1 VLLPV
6 LLPWVARQACEEAG
20 LGRALLDP
28 EGFDD
33 AYYSEA
39 VGRNFHSPEAALF
52 HYLLVGARDGV
63 SPRPDF
69 DPRAYLRRNPDV
81 EAAGY
86 EPFAHYFNFGRHEGR
101 GATAEADAPDDSL
114 LPSPDIARMLMR
126 PARRVVAASVDV
138 IVPVYGSRRLT
149 MQALDSVLQSRAST
163 PYELVVIDDASP
175 DPVLRQE
182 LEVLAAA
189 GHLTLL
195 TNPRNMGF
203 VETANRG
210 FLLHPT
216 RDVVLLNSDTRVF
229 GDWLDRLMAALH
241 STDRT
246 ATASPLSNAATI
258 LSYPVFLRDNHA
270 TSVDLVVL
278 DDLCAQL
285 AHAPVELPT
294 AHGFCMAVKRRCLDE
309 IGPFDHEN
317 FGRGYGE
324 ENDFSLRAM
333 AAGWRHVAATSTF
346 VWHRGGASFG
356 SERETLIEGAQQTV
370 ERLHP
375 GYAASI
381 QRFIKR
387 DPLAKVRTALDVARI
402 RHDSRPK
409 VLWVGSGAPPR
420 KEGVLT
426 LELVPDIGPYAAS
439 LRVLA
444 PDFGPLPNLGRTY
457 KKSVDDLAQLLQS
470 LGVHKVAIPAGGGA
484 GRARVVLRAAQT
496 VGIVSGEV

>member
-1 VLLPV
+1 MLPV
-6 LLPWVARQACEEAG
+6 LLPWVARQACTEAG

-28 EGFDD
+28 EGFDR
-33 AYYSEA
+33 AHYSEA
-39 VGRNFHSPEAALF
+39 VGRSFPSPEAALF

-63 SPRPDF
+63 SPRPGF
-69 DPRAYLRRNPDV
+69 DPNAYLQRNPDV
-81 EAAGY
+81 DAAGY
-86 EPFAHYFNFGRHEGR
+86 EPFAHYLNFGRYEGR
-101 GATAEADAPDDSL
+101 GATAEAEAPDDSL
-114 LPSPDIARMLMR
+114 LPPPDIARILTR
-126 PARRVVAASVDV
+126 PARRAGAASVDV

-149 MQALDSVLQSRAST
+149 IQALDSVLQSQASI

-175 DPVLRQE
+175 DPILRQE

-203 VETANRG
+203 VRTANRG
-210 FLLHPT
+210 FFLHPT
-216 RDVVLLNSDTRVF
+216 RDVVLLNSDTRVY

-258 LSYPVFLRDNHA
+258 LSYPVFLRDNRE
-270 TSVDLVVL
+270 TGVDSAAF

-324 ENDFSLRAM
+324 ENDFSLRAV
-333 AAGWRHVAATSTF
+333 AQGWRHVAATSVF

-356 SERETLIEGAQQTV
+356 AEREILVEEAQRTI

-387 DPLAKVRTALDVARI
+387 DPLAKVRAALDIARI
-402 RHDSRPK
+402 RHDPRPK
-409 VLWVGSGAPPR
+409 TLSVGSGASR
-420 KEGVLT
+420 KKDGVLT
-426 LELVPDIGPYAAS
+426 LELVSDIGPFAAS

-444 PDFGPLPNLGRTY
+444 PSFGSLPNLGRTC
-457 KKSVDDLAQLLQS
+457 KNSVDDLAKLIQS
-470 LGVHKVAIPAGGGA
+470 LGVDKVTIPTGGRSGW
-484 GRARVVLRAAQT
+484 ARVVQRAAQK
-496 VGIVSGEV
+496 VGVASGAA